1 MISLTEYLINEAR
14 SFTLTDSERGEVTIL
29 LGYLTGNLG
38 EDSDIKKYAEYWT
51 ALSDEEQ
58 QQLNELYDV
67 FNDENSW
74 PKINNRIIKDD
85 ISLLVN
91 FLNWVDEN
99 ELWNDDT
106 DGVNALEKIE
116 Q

>member
-14 SFTLTDSERGEVTIL
+14 SFTLTDSERGEVAIL

-38 EDSDIKKYAEYWT
+38 EDSDIKKYNEYWS

-106 DGVNALEKIE
+106 DGVSALEKLE